1 MAFVNNPTVQN
12 VLNLVRASGMTPQ
25 QYAQMLAQQKG
36 VDLNDLI
43 QQLQS

>member
-1 MAFVNNPTVQN
+1 MQNPTVQN
-12 VLNLVRASGMTPQ
+12 ILNIVRASGMTPQ

-43 QQLQS
+43 RQLQN